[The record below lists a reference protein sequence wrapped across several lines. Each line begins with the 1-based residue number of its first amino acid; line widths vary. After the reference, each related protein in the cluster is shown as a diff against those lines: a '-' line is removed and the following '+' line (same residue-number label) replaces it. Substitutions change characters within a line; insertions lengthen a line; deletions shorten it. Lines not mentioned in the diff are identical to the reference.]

1 MFLGEFINEDNT
13 KSGYRSSVFAVKLA
27 RYRVTR
33 QRYFLREGLKHTA
46 KIKKVGMARGK
57 GLELLLFCT
66 WRDRFREL
74 KAKIK
79 CWNGYISSSEVCLDV
94 HNWTAA
100 LSWDQWSFR
109 ITETIGTLA
118 SQAEI
123 DVWVQEPGA
132 LLWGVRGY
140 HPGQFFF
147 EIVCAKFCNL
157 MHFWPENC
165 SQCRLQCILKHVNNG
180 NAVHTRFRS
189 KWPLVRTDG
198 TWKGKALSRWS
209 SVLCTMRLFK
219 VAQEVHSMLLSAL
232 VLLDQIHCSR

>member
-1 MFLGEFINEDNT
+1 MLERLHFIVGGLSRCPQLNCSVELGPVVVSYNRNNWNAGEP
-13 KSGYRSSVFAVKLA
+13 SGN
-27 RYRVTR
+27 
-33 QRYFLREGLKHTA
+33 
-46 KIKKVGMARGK
+46 
-57 GLELLLFCT
+57 
-66 WRDRFREL
+66 W
-74 KAKIK
+74 
-79 CWNGYISSSEVCLDV
+79 CLSPR
-94 HNWTAA
+94 TG
-100 LSWDQWSFR
+100 R
-109 ITETIGTLA
+109 A
-118 SQAEI
+118 S
-123 DVWVQEPGA
+123 
-132 LLWGVRGY
+132 VRG
-140 HPGQFFF
+140 PGISPRTIFF

-157 MHFWPENC
+157 MHFWPENG